1 MHVGNVMM
9 LFFLSNNNY
18 NVRLAR
24 THVNNDLYLLSKMH
38 PYVRMF
44 CLGGLGCVR

>member
-9 LFFLSNNNY
+9 MFFLSNNNY

-38 PYVRMF
+38 PYVRSF
-44 CLGGLGCVR
+44 FLGGLGCVA